1 MSHLSLY
8 KVDMDGIREIVFDTE
23 TTGFDA
29 KGADRITEIG
39 CIEIIDLLP
48 TGRQFHCYLDPQRD
62 VPEKVVEIT
71 GLTTEFLR
79 GKPLFKDKADEFLD
93 FVGSDTLIAHN
104 AQFDMGF
111 INAELVRS
119 GRDPLPVTQFK
130 DTLAMAH
137 AKFPGSPASLDALC
151 KRFDISLSARD
162 KHGAIIDS
170 ELLAAVYLELCGGRA
185 MNLGLDAKP
194 EAAQT
199 ESGFPEAQPRPAP
212 LNLEPTDEERAAHRE
227 FISSLKGDTVWDK
240 VWARRARGRG

>member
-1 MSHLSLY
+1 
-8 KVDMDGIREIVFDTE
+8 MDGIREIVFDTE
-23 TTGFDA
+23 TTGFNA
-29 KGADRITEIG
+29 KGDDRITEIG

-48 TGRQFHCYLDPQRD
+48 TGRQFHTYCDPLRE

-79 GKPLFKDKADEFLD
+79 GKALFGDVADDFLE
-93 FVGSDTLIAHN
+93 FVGDSTLIAHN

-111 INAELVRS
+111 INAELKRS
-119 GRDPLPVTQFK
+119 GRDPLPASRFK

-151 KRFDISLSARD
+151 KRFGISLSARD

-185 MNLGLDAKP
+185 MSLGLDAKM
-194 EAAQT
+194 EDVQS
-199 ESGFPEAQPRPAP
+199 ESGFLVAKPRPTP
-212 LNLEPTDEERAAHRE
+212 LTLQPTEAEITAHRE
-227 FISSLKGDTVWDK
+227 FIGNLKGDTVWEK
-240 VWARRARGRG
+240 IWARQDRGRG

>member
-1 MSHLSLY
+1 
-8 KVDMDGIREIVFDTE
+8 MDGHQGNIREIVFDTE
-23 TTGFDA
+23 TTGFHA
-29 KGADRITEIG
+29 KGDDRITEIG
-39 CIEIIDLLP
+39 ALEVIDLLP

-93 FVGSDTLIAHN
+93 FVGDSILVAHN

-111 INAELVRS
+111 INAELKRS
-119 GRDPLPVTQFK
+119 GRDPLPANRFK

-151 KRFDISLSARD
+151 KRFGISLSARD

-170 ELLAAVYLELCGGRA
+170 ELLAAVYLELSGGRA
-185 MNLGLDAKP
+185 MSLGLDAKP
-194 EAAQT
+194 IATEN
-199 ESGFPEAQPRPAP
+199 ESGFPTAKARLTPLDISPSPA
-212 LNLEPTDEERAAHRE
+212 EISAHRE
-227 FISSLKGDTVWDK
+227 FIGTLKTDAVWEK
-240 VWARRARGRG
+240 IWKRQERGRSKA

>member
-1 MSHLSLY
+1 
-8 KVDMDGIREIVFDTE
+8 MDGTREIVFDTE

-39 CIEIIDLLP
+39 CIEIVDLLP
-48 TGRQFHCYLDPQRD
+48 TGQQFHCYLDPQRE

-79 GKPLFKDKADEFLD
+79 GKPLFKDKADEFLE
-93 FVGSDTLIAHN
+93 FVGDATLIAHN

-119 GRDPLPVTQFK
+119 GREPLPAKRFK
-130 DTLAMAH
+130 DTLAMAN

-170 ELLAAVYLELCGGRA
+170 ELLAAVYLELSGGRA
-185 MNLGLDAKP
+185 MSLGLDAKP
-194 EAAQT
+194 IAAEGQN
-199 ESGFPEAQPRPAP
+199 GFPAARPRPAP
-212 LNLEPTDEERAAHRE
+212 LNLLPSEAETEMHRA
-227 FISSLKGDTVWDK
+227 FIASLKSEKIVWDK
-240 VWARRARGRG
+240 VWAKRRRGNH